1 MITVYLH
8 NFKTDAII
16 VKILLSEFWKPAL
29 PHPPHHQDFL
39 QFFLKCFHFHFSAL
53 SLSLWNE
60 CCYCSLTICFALLW
74 LPISSTS
81 CRSVLS
87 ILLILTESYHRS
99 HHNHH
104 HHHHHHH
111 HHQQHRHQCHHEDHA
126 FHHVVDFGEQVHLTR
141 PHQAA
146 PVLKPIS
153 LTISSSSSSL
163 SSPSSSSSSS
173 FWWESWHILLL
184 ILCSPS
190 TFRSPIHLSSNFR
203 QVFPQPS

>member
-1 MITVYLH
+1 MRSPYIFIISKQMQLSLKSCLA
-8 NFKTDAII
+8 NFGNPPFLIPHIIKT
-16 VKILLSEFWKPAL
+16 S
-29 PHPPHHQDFL
+29 L
-39 QFFLKCFHFHFSAL
+39 QFFLKCFHFHFPPFSAL

-87 ILLILTESYHRS
+87 ILLILTQSYHRS
-99 HHNHH
+99 HHHH
-104 HHHHHHH
+104 HHHPH
-111 HHQQHRHQCHHEDHA
+111 HQCHHEDPA

-153 LTISSSSSSL
+153 LTILSSSSSL
-163 SSPSSSSSSS
+163 SS
-173 FWWESWHILLL
+173 
-184 ILCSPS
+184 
-190 TFRSPIHLSSNFR
+190 
-203 QVFPQPS
+203 